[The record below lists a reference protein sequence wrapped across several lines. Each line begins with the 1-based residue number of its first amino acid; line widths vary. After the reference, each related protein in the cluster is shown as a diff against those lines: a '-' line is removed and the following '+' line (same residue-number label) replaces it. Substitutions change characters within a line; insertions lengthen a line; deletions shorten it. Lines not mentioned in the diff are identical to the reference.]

1 MSQALFPMALF
12 GSIAGGF
19 IYGIVRGNK
28 DVDNALAEAEK
39 KHPGF
44 LKFYER
50 FREAEDKADAEW
62 RSRAF
67 KGLLGDVLLGFVEGY
82 IKEVGKPRGAW
93 LETLPHHPS
102 PVSNFGYETSE
113 RRWIGFGVSS

>member
-67 KGLLGDVLLGFVEGY
+67 KGLLGDVLLGFVEGS
-82 IKEVGKPRGAW
+82 IKGGGEATRRMVRDVTTPSESGAE
-93 LETLPHHPS
+93 LRLRDLGEKVDRL
-102 PVSNFGYETSE
+102 
-113 RRWIGFGVSS
+113 RR